1 MKEKHALLLFAAVLL
16 TAGFFA
22 ALQSDGYAFSGGI
35 EGTAAEYAFEV
46 EPLTEHEEQY
56 EDVIRNKVA
65 QNELARE
72 DGRNIGAIAT
82 LVVFFSTLALVFFVY
97 LSNKRN
103 KTES

>member
-1 MKEKHALLLFAAVLL
+1 MNERQFFLLFAAVLL
-16 TAGFFA
+16 TVGFFA
-22 ALQSDGYAFSGGI
+22 AFQSDGHAFLGGI
-35 EGTAAEYAFEV
+35 EGTAAEYAFDA

-65 QNELARE
+65 QNELARD

-82 LVVFFSTLALVFFVY
+82 LLVLFSTLALAFFVY
-97 LSNKRN
+97 LSKRRN